1 MDKEYEKHE
10 MEIINYEEN
19 EWIVTSGNV
28 NGYSLGMIDSNDEY

>member
-19 EWIVTSGNV
+19 EWIVTSANR
-28 NGYSLGMIDSNDEY
+28 LKMIDLYDEDE